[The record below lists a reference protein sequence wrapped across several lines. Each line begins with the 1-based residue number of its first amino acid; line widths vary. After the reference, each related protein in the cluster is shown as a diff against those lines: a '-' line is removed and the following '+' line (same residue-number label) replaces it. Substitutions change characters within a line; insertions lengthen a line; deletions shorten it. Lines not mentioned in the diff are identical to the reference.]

1 MQVLM
6 NRRLKNLPPESF
18 NFQVL
23 KSKVHDNIVD
33 TRHIDVTNKHDCNL
47 EATQFVQA
55 ISFLHIRLMQSK
67 GVIV

>member
-23 KSKVHDNIVD
+23 KSKVYDNIVD
-33 TRHIDVTNKHDCNL
+33 TRHIDVTNKHDRNL

-55 ISFLHIRLMQSK
+55 ISFLIY
-67 GVIV
+67 V

>member
-23 KSKVHDNIVD
+23 KGKVHDNIVD
-33 TRHIDVTNKHDCNL
+33 TRHIDVTNKHDGNL

-55 ISFLHIRLMQSK
+55 ISFLKIHLMQVK
-67 GVIV
+67 V